1 MATKVKFRIVAGI
14 AVFTLMLGVYT
25 ATFWSA
31 YETST
36 NFQMYYTAAC
46 LVRSGMSTH
55 IYDVVDPNTNPQQLF
70 ANPDSVFAQTARAH
84 GFSRITLYLYPPTLA
99 DLIVPL
105 TFLSASKALIIW
117 DALDVLMILGLGL
130 VLSRMLDIRFWG
142 STALI
147 ATALLLFRP
156 TLNCIH
162 WGQVTILL
170 AFLVTVGFYSY
181 VHEHKIIASLL
192 FALAIAIKLE
202 PIVVLVPL
210 IVWRDWKS
218 LRNVA
223 IWGILLCLGIWG
235 INGSNA
241 LSLYFM
247 HQLPAMSGGITAD
260 VNRSLGNLFYTLLGG
275 DHPVLSPRGLSWLVR
290 VVSALVLLF
299 AGWLSHL
306 APATGS
312 SNRQRFEI
320 GIIFLLFACC
330 LSPYSWFYNW
340 VLSAP
345 AAVLFCKRTWDGRA
359 NTIETVL
366 LAALLLSLSTSR
378 FNMAMVTPVLGALL
392 GMVGLYRMRQER
404 GGTETS
410 QPVKVLRAATVS

>member
-1 MATKVKFRIVAGI
+1 MAAKVKFRIVAGI
-14 AVFTLMLGVYT
+14 AAFTIVLGVYT
-25 ATFWSA
+25 AKLWSP
-31 YETST
+31 YETGT

-46 LVRSGMSTH
+46 LVRGGMSTH

-105 TFLSASKALIIW
+105 TLLSASKAQILW
-117 DALDVLMILGLGL
+117 DTFDILMILGMSLAL
-130 VLSRMLDIRFWG
+130 TRMLDIRFWG
-142 STALI
+142 STATVAAAI
-147 ATALLLFRP
+147 LLFRP

-170 AFLVTVGFYSY
+170 AFLVTLGFYSY
-181 VHEHKIIASLL
+181 VHEHKMVAALM

-210 IVWRDWKS
+210 IAWRDWKCLRS
-218 LRNVA
+218 LA
-223 IWGILLCLGIWG
+223 MWGILLSLGIWS
-235 INGSNA
+235 INGSDA

-290 VVSALVLLF
+290 VVSALILVY

-306 APATGS
+306 AQSAGS
-312 SNRQRFEI
+312 TNRRRFEV
-320 GIIFLLFACC
+320 GLVFLLFACC

-340 VLSAP
+340 ALSAP
-345 AAVLFCKRTWDGRA
+345 AVVMFCKKVWDGRA
-359 NTIETVL
+359 GTAETVL

-378 FNMAMVTPVLGALL
+378 FNMAMVTPVLGVVL
-392 GMVGLYRMRQER
+392 GIAGLYRMRLELSSA
-404 GGTETS
+404 ETS
-410 QPVKVLRAATVS
+410 QPVKALSAATAS